1 MELPREELILRSSV
15 PLRRLANDV
24 VTGSASGCL
33 IDYQGSRILLTVEH
47 ATGDQLDWA
56 IQLRFDASIKKTQLY
71 RIGAMNFLTSGVL
84 GTQKLKTVDF
94 AYAKVPSDLKA
105 YRQNI
110 SEKQE
115 LISEAEI
122 SVFAI
127 DFATQPSSEDNY
139 GFAGLVKTDVE
150 MHPNVTFV
158 SSELRAYDSLTYL
171 RTQGDKLVFKLPFN
185 HPGHLE
191 FKGCSGAPI
200 INATGMPVALL
211 TGGSIATNEIY
222 GISLAMYRSP
232 IDILLG
238 KFG

>member
-1 MELPREELILRSSV
+1 MELPREELILRSSA

-33 IDYQGSRILLTVEH
+33 IDRQGSRMLLTVEH
-47 ATGDQLDWA
+47 ATGDELDWA

-71 RIGAMNFLTSGVL
+71 RLGAMNFLTSGVL

-94 AYAKVPSDLKA
+94 AYAKVPSNLKA
-105 YRQNI
+105 FRQDI

-115 LISEAEI
+115 LISETEI
-122 SVFAI
+122 LVFAI

-158 SSELRAYDSLTYL
+158 SSELRVYDSLTYL
-171 RTQGDKLVFKLPFN
+171 RTEGDNLVFKLPFN

-191 FKGCSGAPI
+191 FRGCSGAPI
-200 INATGMPVALL
+200 INGAGMPVALL
-211 TGGSIATNEIY
+211 TGGSITTNEIY
-222 GISLAMYRSP
+222 GVSVSVRPRPLE
-232 IDILLG
+232 
-238 KFG
+238 

>member
-33 IDYQGSRILLTVEH
+33 IDRHGSRMLLTVEH

-71 RIGAMNFLTSGVL
+71 RLGAMNFLTSGVL

-105 YRQNI
+105 FRQDI

-115 LISEAEI
+115 LISETEI
-122 SVFAI
+122 LIFAI
-127 DFATQPSSEDNY
+127 DFATPSPEDNY

-150 MHPNVTFV
+150 MHPDVTFV
-158 SSELRAYDSLTYL
+158 SSELRVYDSLTYL
-171 RTQGDKLVFKLPFN
+171 RAEGDNLVFKLPFN

-191 FKGCSGAPI
+191 FRGCSGAPI
-200 INATGMPVALL
+200 INGAGMPVALL
-211 TGGSIATNEIY
+211 TGGSITTNEIY
-222 GISLAMYRSP
+222 GVSLAMYRAP

-238 KFG
+238 EFG